1 MRKGLKF
8 TLSFL
13 FVSILTLNSCLNI
26 KENIVVFGKLEN
38 GEQVYKYLLKNNDCE
53 VEVIHM
59 VELSQVLKCLIKIII

>member
-38 GEQVYKYLLKNNDCE
+38 GDQVYKYLLKNNDCE
-53 VEVIHM
+53 VEVITYGGIIT
-59 VELSQVLKCLIKIII
+59 SIKVPDKNII